1 MMSERDYAPLSAACV
16 RSLNDKLYEKR
27 KPAAVEIEK
36 MVKEFAAHNNTV
48 QIKRLLKV
56 LGQDFATSQNPHT
69 RKGGLIGLAAIAVGL
84 GKDTGQ
90 YIEDL
95 IHPILACF
103 CDADLRVRY
112 YACESLYNVVK
123 VARGAVLP
131 QFTDIFAALSKLACD
146 SEQSIKNATE
156 LLDRLMKDI
165 VTESGLFDLV
175 GFMPLLRERI
185 YTKNP
190 FGRQFVISWVSV
202 LDAVPNMDFII
213 FLPEIL
219 DGLFR
224 ILEDPTP
231 EIKKVTDTVLGE
243 FLRSIKANPAR
254 VDFPAMINILI
265 THAQSSD
272 ELLQLTAIT
281 WIKEFVHL
289 SGPLMLPYMSG
300 ILVAVLPCLAYDGD
314 TRKSIKETATQVN
327 ANLIKLIIVKST
339 EVTSKDQENKILSTR
354 EKNDITENYS
364 MAENLDLASVVE
376 VLTKHLLYLSVQTK
390 VAVLKWIHHLFINIP
405 QKMFKHIEDLFP
417 ILMKSLSDA
426 SDEVVQQTLV
436 VMAEII
442 SSKSPEAVA
451 TDPDAKMQNKYF
463 TKFIVNLLRLFSTD
477 RHLLEERGAFIIR
490 ELCVLLSAE
499 DIYKTLAK
507 ILLEEQNLSF
517 ACTMIQTLN
526 VILLTSSE
534 LFDLR
539 NKLRHLDSSDS
550 CALFECLYVSW
561 CHNPVATV
569 ALCLLSQH
577 YRHACNIIRSFE
589 NIEVTVEFLTEIDKL
604 VQLIESPIFTYLRL
618 QLLEWEKNDALI
630 YALYGLLMILPQSD
644 AYATLQRR
652 LAAIPPATK
661 PIPKSEHSQ
670 KKTDI
675 DCPFDFDKLLK
686 HFHVVQEHHREQKRK
701 QRLNSLIERN
711 TSHVDV

>member
-103 CDADLRVRY
+103 NDYDLRVRY

-146 SEQSIKNATE
+146 TEQNIKNATE

-165 VTESGLFDLV
+165 VTESGLFGLV
-175 GFMPLLRERI
+175 EFIPLLRERI

-190 FGRQFVISWVSV
+190 FGRLFVISWISV
-202 LDAVPNMDFII
+202 LDAVPNMDLII

-219 DGLFR
+219 DGLFK
-224 ILEDPTP
+224 ILEDPTL

-243 FLRSIKANPAR
+243 FLRSIKSNPAR

-272 ELLQLTAIT
+272 DLLQLTAIT

-314 TRKSIKETATQVN
+314 THTI
-327 ANLIKLIIVKST
+327 
-339 EVTSKDQENKILSTR
+339 
-354 EKNDITENYS
+354 ENYS
-364 MAENLDLASVVE
+364 LDENLDLASVVE
-376 VLTKHLLYLSVQTK
+376 VLTKHLLCLSVQTK

-405 QKMFKHIEDLFP
+405 QKMFNHIEDLFP
-417 ILMKSLSDA
+417 ILMKSLSDS

-436 VMAEII
+436 VMAEVI
-442 SSKSPEAVA
+442 SSKSPEAIA
-451 TDPDAKMQNKYF
+451 TNPNEKIQNKYF
-463 TKFIVNLLRLFSTD
+463 TKFIVNLLRIFSTD

-507 ILLEEQNLSF
+507 ILLEEQNLGF

-539 NKLRHLDSSDS
+539 NKLRHLDSPDS

-661 PIPKSEHSQ
+661 PIPKSEQ
-670 KKTDI
+670 EEI
-675 DCPFDFDKLLK
+675 NVDCPFDFNKLLK
-686 HFHVVQEHHREQKRK
+686 HFHLVQEHHREQKRK

-711 TSHVDV
+711 SSHVDV

>member
-1 MMSERDYAPLSAACV
+1 MISERDYAPLSAACV

-36 MVKEFAAHNNTV
+36 MVKEFAAHNNIV

-103 CDADLRVRY
+103 NDYDLRVRY

-146 SEQSIKNATE
+146 TEQNIKNATE
-156 LLDRLMKDI
+156 LLDRLMKVAEEYFKEVLNALLHIYHHTFHILFQDI
-165 VTESGLFDLV
+165 VTESGLFGLV
-175 GFMPLLRERI
+175 EFIPLLRERI

-190 FGRQFVISWVSV
+190 FGRLFVISWISV
-202 LDAVPNMDFII
+202 LDAVPNMDLII

-219 DGLFR
+219 DGLFK
-224 ILEDPTP
+224 ILEDPTL

-243 FLRSIKANPAR
+243 FLRSIKSNPAR

-272 ELLQLTAIT
+272 DLLQLTAIT

-314 TRKSIKETATQVN
+314 THTI
-327 ANLIKLIIVKST
+327 
-339 EVTSKDQENKILSTR
+339 
-354 EKNDITENYS
+354 ENYS
-364 MAENLDLASVVE
+364 LDENLDLASVVE
-376 VLTKHLLYLSVQTK
+376 VLTKHLLCLSVQTK

-405 QKMFKHIEDLFP
+405 QKMFNHIEDLFP
-417 ILMKSLSDA
+417 ILMKSLSDS

-442 SSKSPEAVA
+442 SSKSPEAIV
-451 TDPDAKMQNKYF
+451 TNPNEKMQNKYF
-463 TKFIVNLLRLFSTD
+463 TKFIVNLLRIFSTD

-539 NKLRHLDSSDS
+539 NKLRHLDSPDS

-661 PIPKSEHSQ
+661 PIPKSEQ
-670 KKTDI
+670 EEIDV
-675 DCPFDFDKLLK
+675 DCPFDFNKLLK

-701 QRLNSLIERN
+701 QRLNSLVERN

>member
-16 RSLNDKLYEKR
+16 RSLNDKMYEKR

-56 LGQDFATSQNPHT
+56 LGQDFANSQNPHT

-131 QFTDIFAALSKLACD
+131 QFTDIFAALSNLACD
-146 SEQSIKNATE
+146 SEQNIKNATE

-185 YTKNP
+185 YTKNQ

-224 ILEDPTP
+224 ILEDQTP
-231 EIKKVTDTVLGE
+231 EIKRVTDTVLGE

-272 ELLQLTAIT
+272 DLLQLTAIT
-281 WIKEFVHL
+281 WIKEFVNL

-327 ANLIKLIIVKST
+327 ANLMKLIIVKST
-339 EVTSKDQENKILSTR
+339 EATNKDQENKMHSTM
-354 EKNDITENYS
+354 EKDGVS
-364 MAENLDLASVVE
+364 QDHSLAENLDLASVVE
-376 VLTKHLLYLSVQTK
+376 VLTRHLSYLSVQTK

-405 QKMFKHIEDLFP
+405 QQMFNHIEDLFP
-417 ILMKSLSDA
+417 ILMKSLSDT
-426 SDEVVQQTLV
+426 SDEVVQRTLV

-451 TDPDAKMQNKYF
+451 TDPNAKMQNKYF

-490 ELCVLLSAE
+490 ELCLLLSAE
-499 DIYKTLAK
+499 DIYKTLAN
-507 ILLEEQNLSF
+507 ILLKEQNLSF

-539 NKLRHLDSSDS
+539 NKLKHLDSPDS

-661 PIPKSEHSQ
+661 PIPKADYSQ
-670 KKTDI
+670 EKTDAN
-675 DCPFDFDKLLK
+675 CQFDFDKLLQ
-686 HFHVVQEHHREQKRK
+686 HFHAVQEHHKEQKRK
-701 QRLNSLIERN
+701 QRLNSLVERN
-711 TSHVDV
+711 TSHVDI

>member
-1 MMSERDYAPLSAACV
+1 
-16 RSLNDKLYEKR
+16 
-27 KPAAVEIEK
+27 

-202 LDAVPNMDFII
+202 LDAVPNMDFTI

-327 ANLIKLIIVKST
+327 ANLMKLIIVKST
-339 EVTSKDQENKILSTR
+339 EITNKDQEKVHPTK
-354 EKNDITENYS
+354 EKDDVTQDHS
-364 MAENLDLASVVE
+364 LAENLDLASVVE

-405 QKMFKHIEDLFP
+405 QKMFNHIEDLFP
-417 ILMKSLSDA
+417 ILMKSLSDT

-451 TDPDAKMQNKYF
+451 ADPNAKMQNKYF
-463 TKFIVNLLRLFSTD
+463 TKFIINLLRLFSTD
-477 RHLLEERGAFIIR
+477 RHLLEERGTFIIR
-490 ELCVLLSAE
+490 ELCTLLSAE

-539 NKLRHLDSSDS
+539 NKLRHLDSPDS

-661 PIPKSEHSQ
+661 PISKSDHSQ
-670 KKTDI
+670 EKTDAN
-675 DCPFDFDKLLK
+675 CPFDFDKLLK
-686 HFHVVQEHHREQKRK
+686 HFHAVQEHHREQKRK
-701 QRLNSLIERN
+701 QRLNSLVERN
-711 TSHVDV
+711 TSYVDV